1 MIKII
6 NNLLTRGGGESNYIT
21 YLMYNI
27 GDNKL

>member
-6 NNLLTRGGGESNYIT
+6 NNLLTRGGANYTT